1 MVVVASWVFA
11 YVQTHQIVHIKC
23 VESFTYQLYLN
34 KAVKIILL
42 KIWSCTLENQYQFKP
57 SASNIWNDAFLII
70 IFHIEFITLKVIY
83 RKIIRKNYML
93 HVIKIHTFPIITEV
107 EYFSYT
113 YWRLIFL
120 VYFTCK
126 FVFIFIADSFII
138 NNYLKF

>member
-1 MVVVASWVFA
+1 MASWIFA
-11 YVQTHQIVHIKC
+11 YVQTHQIIHIKYLQ
-23 VESFTYQLYLN
+23 SFTYQLYLN
-34 KAVKIILL
+34 KAVKISLL
-42 KIWSCTLENQYQFKP
+42 KIWSCTPENQYQFKP

-70 IFHIEFITLKVIY
+70 IFHTEFITLKVIY

-93 HVIKIHTFPIITEV
+93 RVIEIYTFPIITEV

-120 VYFTCK
+120 VYLTCK

-138 NNYLKF
+138 NNYLTV